1 MTDDQVS
8 NRRLGVWNK
17 LNRLWAIQQTF
28 YKKVRQEKDDMTDEE
43 FAQALVLHLHV
54 EVSELLDAIGGP
66 WKTHVSSCAG
76 PRQSQVLSEVVDI
89 VKLSTEVAMVYGV
102 SSAEFEKA
110 FVDKSRVVDQR
121 RRSEDFLKAK
131 IDYPVVLDFDGVLS
145 EYPKP
150 FVDFLVEE
158 SGMPIVV
165 DHPDDVWL
173 KANLGIDQYESLKQ
187 KYWETNRPL
196 GALAVACAVAMVQ
209 ELYDDHIPVVIVTS
223 RDRNYLEATEHAT
236 YKWLRQH
243 EVDVDG
249 VYFTSNKAKFIKNHF
264 EHAIVVVDDDADEIS
279 RMTAA
284 GLNAV
289 KVDSTEKE
297 DLETFKLIRK
307 GIEMACSPKNQ

>member
-1 MTDDQVS
+1 VIEDTV
-8 NRRLGVWNK
+8 RRRRPGVWNK
-17 LNRLWAIQQTF
+17 LDRLWSIQQTF

-66 WKTHVSSCAG
+66 WKTHVASCVG
-76 PRQSQVLSEVVDI
+76 PRKSQVLSEVVDI

-102 SSAEFEKA
+102 TSAEFEKA

-121 RRSEDFLKAK
+121 RRSEEFLAAK

-145 EYPKP
+145 AYPQP
-150 FVDFLVEE
+150 FVDFLEEE
-158 SGMPIVV
+158 SGTPIVV

-173 KANLGIDQYESLKQ
+173 KANLGIDRYESLKQ

-196 GALAVACAVAMVQ
+196 RALEVTCAVLLVQ
-209 ELYDDHIPVVIVTS
+209 ELYDNHVPVVIVTS

-236 YKWLRQH
+236 YHWLRQH
-243 EVDVDG
+243 NVDVDG
-249 VYFTSNKAKFIKNHF
+249 IYFTNNKAKFIKKNF
-264 EHAIVVVDDDADEIS
+264 GHAIVVVDDDADEIS
-279 RMTAA
+279 RMTEA

-289 KVDSTEKE
+289 KVDSTKGE
-297 DLETFKLIRK
+297 DLETFKHIRQM
-307 GIEMACSPKNQ
+307 IEQACSLKD